1 MKKYR
6 ITKDMLREI
15 IEEQSLLA
23 ERGQETGETAGTAGE
38 AGERAEAEAAV

>member
-6 ITKDMLREI
+6 ITRDMLREI

-23 ERGQETGETAGTAGE
+23 ERMPDAADLQ
-38 AGERAEAEAAV
+38 EAAA

>member
-6 ITKDMLREI
+6 ITREMLREI

-23 ERGQETGETAGTAGE
+23 ERGTEEAETAGQGT
-38 AGERAEAEAAV
+38 EAEAAV